1 MATPTN
7 GGRKYSSSDY
17 QARFERCVEYRSNTG
32 SSLNGWIKILA
43 DEYDLSEGQAN
54 LDYAKAGD
62 LIKKQKGEE
71 RQVYLESIEA
81 QLDVVYKEAVDGIL
95 QVKKDN
101 QNTKKMSLSFIKQL
115 QDELDRHPDQLQQ
128 IVPILN
134 RLIDTIN
141 KSNYNESK
149 VIEIMGKW
157 KGLEQ
162 PQTQV
167 NIQNNYQLKWGDS
180 IEGRDPEDEQL

>member
-1 MATPTN
+1 MKSN
-7 GGRKYSSSDY
+7 NSDY
-17 QARFERCVEYRSNTG
+17 EARIQRCVEYRQSPG
-32 SSLNGWIKILA
+32 SSLIGWQNIMA
-43 DEYDLSEGQAN
+43 DEYDLSTHQAN
-54 LDYAKAGD
+54 RDFGKAGE
-62 LIKKQKGEE
+62 IVKHNKEEE
-71 RQVYLESIEA
+71 RNVYLSSIEA

-115 QDELDRHPDQLQQ
+115 RDELDRNPDQIQQ
-128 IVPILN
+128 IIPILN
-134 RLIDTIN
+134 KLIDTIN

-167 NIQNNYQLKWGDS
+167 NIQNNYKLKWADDD
-180 IEGRDPEDEQL
+180 IE

>member
-1 MATPTN
+1 MKSN
-7 GGRKYSSSDY
+7 NSDY
-17 QARFERCVEYRSNTG
+17 EARIQRCVKYRQTAG
-32 SSLNGWIKILA
+32 SSLIGWQNIMEE
-43 DEYDLSEGQAN
+43 EYNLSIHQAN
-54 LDYAKAGD
+54 RDFGKAGEI
-62 LIKKQKGEE
+62 IKQDKEEE
-71 RQVYLESIEA
+71 RKIYLASIEA

-115 QDELDRHPDQLQQ
+115 QDELDRNPDQIQQ
-128 IVPILN
+128 IIPILN
-134 RLIDTIN
+134 KLIDTIN

-167 NIQNNYQLKWGDS
+167 NIQNNYKLKWGNDA
-180 IEGRDPEDEQL
+180 EE

>member
-1 MATPTN
+1 MKSN
-7 GGRKYSSSDY
+7 NSDY
-17 QARFERCVEYRSNTG
+17 EARIQRCVEYRQSPG
-32 SSLNGWIKILA
+32 SSLIGWQNIMA
-43 DEYDLSEGQAN
+43 DEYDLSTHQAN
-54 LDYAKAGD
+54 RDFGKAGE
-62 LIKKQKGEE
+62 IVKHNKEEE
-71 RQVYLESIEA
+71 RNVYLSSIEA

-101 QNTKKMSLSFIKQL
+101 QNTKKMSLSFIKQI
-115 QDELDRHPDQLQQ
+115 QQ
-128 IVPILN
+128 IIPILN
-134 RLIDTIN
+134 KLIDTIN

-167 NIQNNYQLKWGDS
+167 NIQNNYKLKWADDD
-180 IEGRDPEDEQL
+180 IE

>member
-1 MATPTN
+1 MDINQA
-7 GGRKYSSSDY
+7 GRKSSTSDY
-17 QARFERCVEYRSNTG
+17 LARLDRCIEYRSDIG
-32 SSLNGWIKILA
+32 SSLKGWINILA
-43 DEYDLSEGQAN
+43 TEYDLTEGQAN
-54 LDYAKAGD
+54 LDYAKAGET
-62 LIKKQKGEE
+62 IKLLKAEE
-71 RQVYLESIEA
+71 RQVYLNSIEA

-101 QNTKKMSLSFIKQL
+101 QNTKKMALSFIKLL
-115 QDELDRHPDQLQQ
+115 QDELDRQPDQIQT
-128 IVPILN
+128 IIPILN

-162 PQTQV
+162 PQTKV
-167 NIQNNYQLKWGDS
+167 NIQNNYKLNWG
-180 IEGRDPEDEQL
+180 GDEAKE